1 MAVPVNMLLANLA
14 ERSAF
19 DEVIDVRTPLEYSD
33 DHIPGA
39 INAPVLS
46 NEERVAVGT
55 LYQQDPFGATRLGA
69 GMVARNI
76 AHHLETLF
84 HDRPPKWR
92 PLIYCW
98 RGGKR
103 SGAMTQWFN
112 LIGWRARQLEGGYKT
127 YRQWVLRALE
137 ARPAELRY
145 VVLSG
150 LTGCGKTR
158 LLHALSASG
167 AQALDLEGLAQHRGS
182 LLGRFPDAPQP
193 SQKYFETRLIETMA
207 GFDPARPVFVEAESK
222 RIGLLRLPQSLV
234 EAMQRAPC
242 VGIEAPRASRLA
254 FLCED
259 YRHLMADPAWLKAQ
273 LDRLTA
279 LHGKETLARWHALID
294 AGAIADLFGE
304 LIDLHYDPAYRRSS
318 PDRGQQDTAQ
328 PRLEID
334 PMADLDEAA
343 QALIRRF
350 R

>member
-1 MAVPVNMLLANLA
+1 VNTLLANLA

-19 DEVIDVRTPLEYSD
+19 DEVIDVRTPLEYAD

-46 NEERVAVGT
+46 NEERVIVGT
-55 LYQQDPFGATRLGA
+55 MYKLDPFGATRLGA
-69 GMVARNI
+69 AMVARNI

-84 HDRPPKWR
+84 QDRPPKWR

-103 SGAMTQWFN
+103 SGSMTQWFN
-112 LIGWRARQLEGGYKT
+112 LIGWRARQLQGGYKT
-127 YRQWVLRALE
+127 YRQWVLQALE
-137 ARPAELRY
+137 TRPAELRY
-145 VVLSG
+145 VVLGG

-158 LLHALSASG
+158 LLHALSDAG

-193 SQKYFETRLIETMA
+193 SQKYFETRLIETLDS
-207 GFDPARPVFVEAESK
+207 FDPARPVFVEAESK

-234 EAMQRAPC
+234 EAMQRAPR
-242 VGIEAPRASRLA
+242 VGIEASRASRLA

-279 LHGKETLARWHALID
+279 LHRRETLARWYALID

-318 PDRGQQDTAQ
+318 PDRGQPDAAQ
-328 PRLEID
+328 PRMEID
-334 PMADLDEAA
+334 PMANLDGAA
-343 QALIRRF
+343 RELMRRF
-350 R
+350 S